1 MSEENQSPGME
12 TEFFGADDSFRF
24 DCHQGLACFG
34 QCCRDINIFLT
45 PNDVIRLKIKLG
57 ISSTGFLRAYTELLE
72 VPGLKFPFIYLKM
85 NEGDLQCP
93 FVTSTGCSVYQE
105 RPWSCRMAPVDIAGP
120 GMFKFAF
127 DRQKCLG
134 LNCDKEWTVRQWMD
148 SQDMDSYNTVEAVF
162 KEIPFL
168 VNFTGEESL
177 DKRIA
182 GLFKLVCFDVDRF
195 REFALKKNY
204 LIREGGGLPGLAG
217 KMEDDVELLKAGIRW
232 FLNVAGNKKVL
243 KKVHVF

>member
-1 MSEENQSPGME
+1 MSAENQSPGME
-12 TEFFGADDSFRF
+12 PEFFGTDDSFRF
-24 DCHQGLACFG
+24 DCHEGLACFG

-45 PNDVIRLKIKLG
+45 PNDVIRLKNKLG
-57 ISSTGFLRAYTELLE
+57 ISSTGFLRAYTESLE

-93 FVTSTGCSVYQE
+93 FVTSRGCSVYQE

-134 LNCDKEWTVRQWMD
+134 LNCEKEWTVRQWMG
-148 SQDMDSYNTVEAVF
+148 SQDMDCYDNVEATF

-168 VNFTGEESL
+168 VKFTGEDSL

-182 GLFKLVCFDVDRF
+182 GLFKLVCFDIDGF
-195 REFALKKNY
+195 RQFAQKNKH
-204 LIREGGGLPGLAG
+204 LIREGGGLPGVCADL
-217 KMEDDVELLKAGIRW
+217 KDDLNLLKAGIHW
-232 FLNVAGNKKVL
+232 YINVAANKKVL
-243 KKVHVF
+243 KKVHGF